1 MNARLRELELRR
13 DLLVLRSRL
22 LRTQA
27 SLEGAAIGARVAQ
40 VDRGISAVRSLASS
54 PVVLGLAALIAL
66 TVGPLRAA
74 RWAGRCLVAL
84 SLARRVTQLLGSM
97 R

>member
-1 MNARLRELELRR
+1 VNSRLHELEQRR

-27 SLEGAAIGARVAQ
+27 TLDGAVIGASVAQ
-40 VDRGISAVRSLASS
+40 VDRGLMAVRSFASS
-54 PVVLGLAALIAL
+54 PVVLGVAALVAL
-66 TVGPLRAA
+66 AVGPVRAVQ
-74 RWAGRCLVAL
+74 WAGRGLVAL
-84 SLARRVTQLLGSM
+84 SLARRVARILGGA

>member
-1 MNARLRELELRR
+1 MNERLRELELRR

-27 SLEGAAIGARVAQ
+27 TLDGAAIGARVAQ
-40 VDRGISAVRSLASS
+40 VDRGLAAVRSLAGS
-54 PVVLGLAALIAL
+54 PLVLGVAALVAVS
-66 TVGPLRAA
+66 VGPVRAV
-74 RWAGRCLVAL
+74 RWAGRGLVAL
-84 SLARRVTQLLGSM
+84 SLARRLLRILGGA

>member
-1 MNARLRELELRR
+1 VNTRLRELELRR

-27 SLEGAAIGARVAQ
+27 SMDGAAIGARVAQ
-40 VDRGISAVRSLASS
+40 VDRGFSAARNLASS
-54 PVVLGLAALIAL
+54 PLLLGVAGLIAL
-66 TVGPLRAA
+66 AVGPRRAV
-74 RWAGRCLVAL
+74 RWAGRGLVAL
-84 SLARRVTQLLGSM
+84 SLARRIARLAATA

>member
-1 MNARLRELELRR
+1 MNERLRQIEMRR

-27 SLEGAAIGARVAQ
+27 TLDGAAIGARVGQ
-40 VDRGISAVRSLASS
+40 VDRGISAIRSLTRS
-54 PVVLGLAALIAL
+54 PLLLGAAAVVA
-66 TVGPLRAA
+66 VSFGPVRAV
-74 RWAGRCLVAL
+74 RWAGRGLVAL
-84 SLARRVTQLLGSM
+84 SLARRVAAMLGGA

>member
-27 SLEGAAIGARVAQ
+27 AMDGAVIGARLAQ
-40 VDRGISAVRSLASS
+40 VDRGFSAARRLVSS
-54 PVVLGLAALIAL
+54 PVVLGLAALVGLAIGPQRAL
-66 TVGPLRAA
+66 
-74 RWAGRCLVAL
+74 RWAGRGLVAL
-84 SLARRVTQLLGSM
+84 SLARRLARLAATA

>member
-1 MNARLRELELRR
+1 VNARLRELELRR

-27 SLEGAAIGARVAQ
+27 TLDGAAIGARVAQ
-40 VDRGISAVRSLASS
+40 VDRGFSAVRNLASS
-54 PVVLGLAALIAL
+54 PVVLGVAALVAL
-66 TVGPLRAA
+66 AVGPQRAV
-74 RWAGRCLVAL
+74 RWAGRGLVAL
-84 SLARRVTQLLGSM
+84 SLARRIARMAATA

>member
-27 SLEGAAIGARVAQ
+27 TLDGAAIGARVAQ
-40 VDRGISAVRSLASS
+40 VDRGVAAVRGLASS
-54 PVVLGLAALIAL
+54 PMVLGVAALVAL
-66 TVGPLRAA
+66 AVGPVRAV
-74 RWAGRCLVAL
+74 RWAGRGLVAL
-84 SLARRVTQLLGSM
+84 SLARRVARILGSA